1 MRCRDELP
9 STTPTL
15 AGATAHHCVP
25 SRAQPQ
31 RSQAGAKQQCGR
43 GHHKAHRA
51 SAALRRRL
59 RIRLGACRRRH
70 CRLQLPQLRRQMSQ
84 DRICFFHELGIIVL
98 SGLFHDGS
106 LTPSS
111 DCDVTPE
118 SAGAA
123 AHGLPASLTSSDAS
137 DFSKSSSDSTISF
150 IIVVDAAV
158 ILAARSGTLSTAAA
172 AVA

>member
-70 CRLQLPQLRRQMSQ
+70 CRLQLPQLRRQMSKTEFASSTSSASSSSAA
-84 DRICFFHELGIIVL
+84 FFTM
-98 SGLFHDGS
+98 DS

>member
-25 SRAQPQ
+25 CHAQPQ
-31 RSQAGAKQQCGR
+31 RSQAGAKQQCAR

-70 CRLQLPQLRRQMSQ
+70 CRLQLPQLRRECSQ
-84 DRICFFHELGIIVL
+84 FRHAKFNASSPSAFAAA
-98 SGLFHDGS
+98 SF
-106 LTPSS
+106 TPSTDADDTS
-111 DCDVTPE
+111 AA
-118 SAGAA
+118 AGAA
-123 AHGLPASLTSSDAS
+123 AHDLATSLMSSDAL
-137 DFSKSSSDSTISF
+137 DPLRIHKIF
-150 IIVVDAAV
+150 IETLQQT
-158 ILAARSGTLSTAAA
+158 LA
-172 AVA
+172 